1 MFMNTSMLINALVA
15 QGCAPARTAEL
26 ASQLEAMDASLVK
39 LLERWVETKEEGDF
53 AAHGYSVKDFVEKWQ
68 LTYPAA
74 LLTMNWLLKE
84 PEEATVLLKQG
95 IR

>member
-1 MFMNTSMLINALVA
+1 MDVRKMRNEALGKRVVKA
-15 QGCAPARTAEL
+15 
-26 ASQLEAMDASLVK
+26 LESRNMEAYY
-39 LLERWVETKEEGDF
+39 VETKEEGDF